1 MGLVNISGLQ
11 SIRKRDYSV
20 MAIGRIPEE
29 SAPGVMN
36 LTTTQTASNKTFNAT
51 TMNDPTI
58 SSATAFGIGTN
69 DITTA
74 LLMGVL

>member
-1 MGLVNISGLQ
+1 
-11 SIRKRDYSV
+11 
-20 MAIGRIPEE
+20 MAIGRLPEGTA
-29 SAPGVMN
+29 STVMD

-74 LLMGVL
+74 LLMGAI